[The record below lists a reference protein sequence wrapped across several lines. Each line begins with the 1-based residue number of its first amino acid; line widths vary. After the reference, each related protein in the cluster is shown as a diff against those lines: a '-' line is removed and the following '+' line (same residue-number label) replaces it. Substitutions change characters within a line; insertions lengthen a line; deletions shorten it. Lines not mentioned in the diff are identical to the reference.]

1 MSEFIS
7 KSDFKSC
14 VFYFRHGAEVI
25 EGGRESKKPKRITF
39 GGTGYR
45 LGETENDTEG
55 IVWQPCCYLV

>member
-1 MSEFIS
+1 M
-7 KSDFKSC
+7 
-14 VFYFRHGAEVI
+14 I

-55 IVWQPCCYLV
+55 IVHQAKCTRSETLNKVLKLFHGLLQTG